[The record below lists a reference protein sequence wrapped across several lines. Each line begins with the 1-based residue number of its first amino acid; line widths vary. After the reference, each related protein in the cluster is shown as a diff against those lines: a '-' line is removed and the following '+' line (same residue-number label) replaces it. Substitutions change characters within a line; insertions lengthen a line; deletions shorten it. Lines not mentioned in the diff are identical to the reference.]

1 MLLQVLVALAIS
13 ALASLANAQT
23 VFPANRG
30 DCPSGSRY
38 SGSGYCTSIDGS
50 NFITAHNGNCPN
62 GSRYSGSGYCR
73 SPQNLQF
80 VPSNKGNCPSGT
92 RYAGGDYCAVGK

>member
-1 MLLQVLVALAIS
+1 MSILLGFTILVMSVS
-13 ALASLANAQT
+13 AKAQT
-23 VFPANRG
+23 VFPAERG
-30 DCPSGSRY
+30 NCPSGSNY